1 MSTDESAVRD
11 LLLAA
16 QRQPE
21 LLDTRQVLSQGRRRL
36 WRKRVAPVVGLVL
49 VAALAGGMVVMQ
61 SQQGPPGV
69 TSAVPVV
76 PGEIEQLDVSDQTF
90 GVAAK
95 YKEGRTGL
103 FLVLSLP
110 DGTGGWNEVTGGGV
124 IDQPVP
130 PPTILLGNTQF
141 TRVTFAALPAG
152 STSINAV
159 FSGNVD
165 FQINAVSVRGDD
177 GHVYVVVAVVTA
189 TPADAGRIL
198 GLTWVDDQGHGQEFK
213 PYGG

>member
-1 MSTDESAVRD
+1 MNRDESAVRE

-16 QRQPE
+16 QQQPE
-21 LLDTRQVLSQGRRRL
+21 LLDTRQVLTQGRRRL

-61 SQQGPPGV
+61 PQHGPPGV

-76 PGEIEQLDVSDQTF
+76 PGEIERLDVSEMAF
-90 GVAAK
+90 GVAAQH
-95 YKEGRTGL
+95 KEGKTGL
-103 FLVLSLP
+103 FLVVFLP
-110 DGTGGWNEVTGGGV
+110 NGSGGWSEVTGGGV

-141 TRVTFAALPAG
+141 PRVTFAALPAG

-159 FSGNVD
+159 FSGNID
-165 FQINAVSVRGDD
+165 FQVNAVNVRGAD

-189 TPADAGRIL
+189 TPAEAARIL
-198 GLTWVDDQGHGQEFK
+198 GLTWVDDQGHGQRYM